1 MRGEETESWRYFR
14 RDVVPF
20 AAMFAVECATVG
32 SSTLYKAA
40 TLRGL
45 NFYVFIFYTYVI
57 STLILLPLSIIFG
70 RSRRLPS
77 VKSPLFFK
85 ILLLGLVGISFMAV
99 LAGCKGIEYS
109 SPTVSSAISNLTPA
123 FTFIL
128 AVIFR
133 MENVRLRS
141 SATQAKIIGAII
153 SISGALVVVLY
164 KGSTL
169 FADASVS
176 PTISLHKK
184 LTSSESSWI
193 IGGLLI
199 TLHYFLTSV
208 WYILQ
213 TRIMEIYPEEITVV
227 FLYNLCVTL
236 ISAPVCLLGERN
248 FTSWILKPDVSLA
261 AIMYSGVFVT
271 VFSGLTHT
279 WGLHLKGPVY
289 ISLFRPLSI
298 VIVVAM
304 GAIFL
309 GDALHLGSVIGS
321 VILCIGFYMLIW
333 GKARED
339 TTKNVAGSEHYSP
352 LLLTHIIEDE
362 ALPLR

>member
-1 MRGEETESWRYFR
+1 
-14 RDVVPF
+14 
-20 AAMFAVECATVG
+20 
-32 SSTLYKAA
+32 
-40 TLRGL
+40 
-45 NFYVFIFYTYVI
+45 
-57 STLILLPLSIIFG
+57 
-70 RSRRLPS
+70 
-77 VKSPLFFK
+77 
-85 ILLLGLVGISFMAV
+85 MAV
-99 LAGCKGIEYS
+99 IAGCKGIEYS

-123 FTFIL
+123 FTFTL

-133 MENVRLRS
+133 HHTLRCCICFTYHFTS
-141 SATQAKIIGAII
+141 P
-153 SISGALVVVLY
+153 ALEFIRVKLDNRWPFDY
-164 KGSTL
+164 FTL
-169 FADASVS
+169 LSY
-176 PTISLHKK
+176 ISL
-184 LTSSESSWI
+184 
-193 IGGLLI
+193 
-199 TLHYFLTSV
+199 
-208 WYILQ
+208 

-248 FTSWILKPDVSLA
+248 FTSWILKPDISLA
-261 AIMYSGVFVT
+261 AIMYSGVFVS

-321 VILCIGFYMLIW
+321 VILCIGFYTLIW

-339 TTKNVAGSEHYSP
+339 TAKNVAGSEHYSP